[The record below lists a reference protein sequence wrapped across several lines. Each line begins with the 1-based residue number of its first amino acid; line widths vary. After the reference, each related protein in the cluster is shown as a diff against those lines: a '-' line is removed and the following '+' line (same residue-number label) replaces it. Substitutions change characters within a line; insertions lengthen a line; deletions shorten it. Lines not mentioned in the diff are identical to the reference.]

1 MRIVCRKESV
11 RDKSN
16 RCSGALAAGSQ
27 GSGKEL
33 ETRHIFRIL
42 FLSLVISVFIIAG
55 CETDPD
61 TAVDPDYEEEIDD
74 APEPDLPEE
83 TVPDPDEKDPAER
96 IREEED
102 IDEPLMAGDYFWPW
116 ISHSQLTL
124 SSGEV
129 IDGPHLFESDA
140 GFVAEFTKEYD
151 YSGRMVWLV
160 ENTDVFTIEW
170 VTLNFD
176 VEYYKENE
184 WVFDF
189 QVNLEFDDLKPE
201 PADEGLQEFELDIT
215 EEQEGFKVVV
225 DKIILGKE
233 EEGSFITDPID
244 FVALDIEMTVVDKP

>member
-1 MRIVCRKESV
+1 MRAR
-11 RDKSN
+11 R
-16 RCSGALAAGSQ
+16 
-27 GSGKEL
+27 
-33 ETRHIFRIL
+33 IFKMLI
-42 FLSLVISVFIIAG
+42 FFLVISLLIIAG

-61 TAVDPDYEEEIDD
+61 TAVDPDPDEEVEDV
-74 APEPDLPEE
+74 PEPDLPEGDL
-83 TVPDPDEKDPAER
+83 DPDDTDPAER
-96 IREEED
+96 VEEEV
-102 IDEPLMAGDYFWPW
+102 DEPLMTGDYFWPW

-140 GFVAEFTKEYD
+140 GFVAEFTREYE
-151 YSGRMVWLV
+151 YSGRIVWLV

-176 VEYYKENE
+176 VEYYEDNE

-189 QVNLEFDDLKPE
+189 QFNLEFDDLEPE

-233 EEGSFITDPID
+233 KEGSFTTDPID
-244 FVALDIEMTVVDKP
+244 FVALEIEMTVVDKP